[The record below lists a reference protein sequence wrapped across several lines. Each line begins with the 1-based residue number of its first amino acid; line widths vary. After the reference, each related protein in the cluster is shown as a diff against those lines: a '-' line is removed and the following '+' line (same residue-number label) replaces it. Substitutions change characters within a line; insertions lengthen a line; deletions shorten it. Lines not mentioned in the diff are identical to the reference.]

1 MPQQTTGQTWNVR
14 QDARQAAVMQQQ
26 HQRLTQALPF
36 RRVYYKSLKKGSL
49 VYAQYIFWS
58 HDPNPLFLVTDNP
71 HPKYPDQI
79 RGVNLHYLTF
89 RFVKSLLQLYCGKG
103 FDFKYIMHNPY
114 IVQAFRSYKKAGLRN
129 LQLLDCEVINLQ
141 FQERRRADKYNPQE
155 LKIIRDQLRQQL
167 EKLTHPRASELAGQY
182 ADMLNTQQGFQ
193 QPFQQDARFAFRPNS
208 VDTTYPNQRP

>member
-1 MPQQTTGQTWNVR
+1 MTQQTPGQTWNVR
-14 QDARQAAVMQQQ
+14 QDARQAAAMQQQ

-49 VYAQYIFWS
+49 VYAQYLFWA
-58 HDPNPLFLVTDNP
+58 HDANPLILVTDNP

-89 RFVKSLLQLYCGKG
+89 KYVKSLLQLYCGKE
-103 FDFKYIMHNPY
+103 FDFKYIAHDPY
-114 IVQAFRSYKKAGLRN
+114 IVQAFRTYKRAGLRN

-141 FQERRRADKYNPQE
+141 FQERRRAYKYNPQE

-167 EKLTHPRASELAGQY
+167 ERLAHPRASELAGQY
-182 ADMLNTQQGFQ
+182 AEMLNTQQGFQ
-193 QPFQQDARFAFRPNS
+193 APPQQDARRAYQPG
-208 VDTTYPNQRP
+208 VVYPSP